1 MKRFSTAETDR
12 LKDMARRGYDGKT
25 ISLALG
31 RPAEAIRS
39 KAVALGVPL
48 RPQSLDGR
56 RIKLTRAAWVALATE
71 GFRLN
76 MKPSRLA
83 RLIIE
88 MTLHDGLLDA
98 VLAGLPSRLQKTS
111 AR

>member
-1 MKRFSTAETDR
+1 MKRFSSAEIDR

-39 KAVALGVPL
+39 KAVALGVSL
-48 RPQSLDGR
+48 RPQSLDSR
-56 RIKLTRAAWVALATE
+56 RIKLTRAAWVALA
-71 GFRLN
+71 
-76 MKPSRLA
+76 KLA

-88 MTLHDGLLDA
+88 MVLTDNLLDA
-98 VLAGLPSRLQKTS
+98 VLEGLPRSLPKAFR
-111 AR
+111 